1 VSVTPSDGTETF
13 TKREGKTA
21 RINCKISNVGSCQN
35 YIHWYQKKGEASKR
49 ILYVSLSGGDG
60 VSDTNHGGADFQAR
74 QNGNERYLQ
83 IPKVK
88 DSHSAMYYCACWVS
102 HSFPVKKNQ
111 SQTISTLNKKSDHIK
126 DDIYIGSEND
136 SKSEQDKATL
146 TKGSGKTARIA
157 CKYKGSG
164 FDSAIIHW
172 YQKKENEAMR
182 RILYI
187 QSVGGT
193 PTYDN
198 VNDKEVFKA
207 SKNSNSES
215 ELMIVGAQSSHS
227 ATYYCA
233 CWDT

>member
-1 VSVTPSDGTETF
+1 
-13 TKREGKTA
+13 GKTA

-102 HSFPVKKNQ
+102 HSDTEAIGSWYKSLNMNLCVTAVIKALYQFPVK
-111 SQTISTLNKKSDHIK
+111 
-126 DDIYIGSEND
+126 
-136 SKSEQDKATL
+136 QDKATL

-227 ATYYCA
+227 ATYYC
-233 CWDT
+233 